1 MGETRPATCRFP
13 FLVKIVL
20 LTSRVDSSP
29 YHSASAGRHC
39 WWFCRVFVALERVL
53 RLLDCK
59 KSLQIRFREA
69 TVHGSLVPDSWR
81 SRNDIEAV

>member
-1 MGETRPATCRFP
+1 MTGGVIIDLQHLRVDETGPATCRFP

-39 WWFCRVFVALERVL
+39 WWFCCVLVALERML
-53 RLLDCK
+53 RLLD
-59 KSLQIRFREA
+59 
-69 TVHGSLVPDSWR
+69 
-81 SRNDIEAV
+81 

>member
-1 MGETRPATCRFP
+1 M
-13 FLVKIVL
+13 VL
-20 LTSRVDSSP
+20 LCLCGVE
-29 YHSASAGRHC
+29 G
-39 WWFCRVFVALERVL
+39 VL

-81 SRNDIEAV
+81 SRNEQKRCEEAHLAAIASEAVQVSVIAIVLCKSIVASRSL

>member
-39 WWFCRVFVALERVL
+39 WGFAVSVALERVL
-53 RLLDCK
+53 RLLDFK

-81 SRNDIEAV
+81 SRNDTEAV

>member
-1 MGETRPATCRFP
+1 M
-13 FLVKIVL
+13 
-20 LTSRVDSSP
+20 
-29 YHSASAGRHC
+29 
-39 WWFCRVFVALERVL
+39 FVALERVL

-81 SRNDIEAV
+81 SRNDTEAV